1 MSTLFNDL
9 RLARRLL
16 VKSPLFTA
24 VVVITLALGIGLNTA
39 VFSAIDALLLRPL
52 PGVRQADELVQV
64 YRSYRSGMDYGSS
77 SIPHFMDV
85 RDRSPAAFSGVAA
98 WTFAPLNL
106 STSGRPQRV
115 MGAMVSAN
123 YFSVLGVSASRGRTF
138 VAEEDS
144 GRGAHAVTVLS
155 DATWKGI
162 FGADPQVVGRAVI
175 LNGQQFT
182 VIGVAPEGFKGTLP
196 VVTPAMWV
204 PLMQLATVRPGSAD
218 SFDSRGNNF
227 MNIIARLAPGVGIT
241 RANERMKVLSAE
253 LTAEHPDDYKDSG
266 INLVLQSESG
276 IHPTMKSAQVG
287 LSAVVLAVV
296 GILLLIACVNVAN
309 LFLAR
314 ARDRA
319 REMAIRLSLGAGR
332 RGLVRQL
339 LTESFV
345 FATVAGIAGL
355 AVAWWAISLANQ
367 IRLPM
372 DIDFRPD
379 LRISP
384 MVLFFTMGVT
394 LVTGA
399 LFGLAPALQATRPS
413 LIPALKGEAPA
424 GGSRSRSSRVLVVA
438 QTALSIV
445 LLVCAG
451 LFLRNLKAATAADK
465 GFVSDNLLIADVDPG
480 MQGYPRART
489 EEFYRRITERLLAT
503 PGVRAVGMIDQLPLS
518 LGGSDHGV
526 SIPGYTPGPNEN
538 MSIRYSS
545 VSPGFFE
552 AMGIPLVKGRAFTVQ
567 DDSAAAPG
575 VVINEQF
582 AKRFW
587 AGKDPLGHTVHV
599 SGRDQTVIGVV
610 PTGKYERLGEDPTA
624 FMYHVQAQHW
634 QTGMT
639 IIVRTTGDP
648 QLLAPQ
654 LRSEVSA
661 LDPDLPVSGIR
672 TMDSHLGIALL
683 PARLIGGV
691 LGIFGILG
699 LILASVGIY
708 GVMAYSVA
716 QRTREIGIRMAVGAA
731 RSDVIR
737 LVMRQGMT
745 VVLLGTL
752 IGMAGALGLAQLI
765 RGLLYGENALDPLT
779 FVAVPMVLILVATV
793 AILVPARR
801 ASAVDPVLALRR
813 E

>member
-1 MSTLFNDL
+1 
-9 RLARRLL
+9 
-16 VKSPLFTA
+16 
-24 VVVITLALGIGLNTA
+24 
-39 VFSAIDALLLRPL
+39 
-52 PGVRQADELVQV
+52 
-64 YRSYRSGMDYGSS
+64 
-77 SIPHFMDV
+77 
-85 RDRSPAAFSGVAA
+85 
-98 WTFAPLNL
+98 
-106 STSGRPQRV
+106 
-115 MGAMVSAN
+115 
-123 YFSVLGVSASRGRTF
+123 
-138 VAEEDS
+138 
-144 GRGAHAVTVLS
+144 
-155 DATWKGI
+155 
-162 FGADPQVVGRAVI
+162 
-175 LNGQQFT
+175 
-182 VIGVAPEGFKGTLP
+182 VAPEGFKGTLP

-204 PLMQLATVRPGSAD
+204 PLMQLATMRPGSAG

-227 MNIIARLAPGVGIT
+227 MNIIARLSPGVGVA
-241 RANERMKVLSAE
+241 RANERMKGIMTE

-266 INLVLQSESG
+266 ITLVLQSEAG
-276 IHPTMKSAQVG
+276 IHPTMKTAQVG

-296 GILLLIACVNVAN
+296 AILLLIACVNVAN

-332 RGLVRQL
+332 KGLIRQL

-345 FATVAGIAGL
+345 FAAVAGVAGL

-367 IRLPM
+367 ITLPM
-372 DIDFRPD
+372 DVDFHPD

-384 MVLFFTMGVT
+384 MVLFFTIGVT
-394 LVTGA
+394 LVTGI
-399 LFGLAPALQATRPS
+399 LFGLAPALQATRPA

-438 QTALSIV
+438 QTALSIM

-451 LFLRNLKAATAADK
+451 LFLRNLKAATAVDK
-465 GFVSDNLLIADVDPG
+465 GFVSDNVLIADVDPG
-480 MQGYPRART
+480 LQGYARTRT
-489 EEFYRRITERLLAT
+489 EEFYRRITERMLGT
-503 PGVRAVGMIDQLPLS
+503 PGVRAVGLIDQLPLS
-518 LGGSDHGV
+518 MGSSDHTV
-526 SIPGYTPGPNEN
+526 VIPGYTPGPNEN

-545 VSPGFFE
+545 VSPGYFE
-552 AMGIPLVKGRAFTVQ
+552 AMGIRLLKGRPFTAQ
-567 DDSAAAPG
+567 DDSAAAPS

-587 AGKDPLGHTVHV
+587 AGKDPIGQTVRV
-599 SGRDQTVIGVV
+599 GSRDNTVIGVV

-624 FMYHVQAQHW
+624 FIYHAQAQRW

-639 IIVRTTGDP
+639 ILVRTANDP
-648 QLLAPQ
+648 ERLAPV
-654 LRSEVSA
+654 LRAEVSA
-661 LDPDLPVSGIR
+661 FDPDLPVGSIR
-672 TMDSHLGIALL
+672 TLDAHLGIALL

-708 GVMAYSVA
+708 GVMAYSVS

-731 RSDVIR
+731 RSDVIG
-737 LVMRQGMT
+737 LVMRQGMAVVFIGT
-745 VVLLGTL
+745 V

-765 RGLLYGENALDPLT
+765 RSQLYGENALDPVTFAVVPAVLICVA
-779 FVAVPMVLILVATV
+779 FVAIF
-793 AILVPARR
+793 VPARR